1 MLRRISGKGQGLDMS
16 ENVQF
21 TRLLIGGA
29 ALLLSIK
36 VFKNPTLRTLG
47 LLTAGVNI
55 LFYAKEFEEKGSG
68 F

>member
-1 MLRRISGKGQGLDMS
+1 MT

-29 ALLLSIK
+29 AILLSLK
-36 VFKNPTLRTLG
+36 VFKDPTLRTLG
-47 LLTAGVNI
+47 LISAGVNI
-55 LFYAKEFEEKGSG
+55 MFYVKDFEEKGSG

>member
-1 MLRRISGKGQGLDMS
+1 MS

-29 ALLLSIK
+29 ALLLSLKI
-36 VFKNPTLRTLG
+36 FKNPTLRTLG
-47 LLTAGVNI
+47 LLAGGANI
-55 LFYAKEFEEKGSG
+55 LFYVKDFEEKGSG

>member
-1 MLRRISGKGQGLDMS
+1 MS

-21 TRLLIGGA
+21 TRLLVGGA
-29 ALLLSIK
+29 ALLLSLK

>member
-1 MLRRISGKGQGLDMS
+1 MNKDI
-16 ENVQF
+16 QF

-29 ALLLSIK
+29 ALLLSLR

-47 LLTAGVNI
+47 LLSAGANI
-55 LFYAKEFEEKGSG
+55 LFYVKDFEEKGAG